1 MNLPLVLQIA
11 ANLIALAVAL
21 WLGWSP
27 AYIILLFWAENIVVA
42 LWQVPRILLA
52 GGDDPLP
59 SRLFLIG
66 FFLVHYGLFTF
77 VHGVFVF
84 QLFLHQNMN
93 LDTLAAFF
101 GQHGPM
107 LAVAGMMAA
116 HGGRFV
122 TDLSDG
128 TLARLTPQKAMSE
141 PYGRIVVLH
150 LVVIGSGFLLEM
162 VPMPVVGL
170 VLLTLVKTMMDIR
183 HGRLRAPVKEIP
195 NHVA

>member
-141 PYGRIVVLH
+141 PYSRIVILH

-162 VPMPVVGL
+162 FPVQTVGL
-170 VLLTLVKTMMDIR
+170 VLLTAIKTLMDIR
-183 HGRLRAPVKEIP
+183 NARRGAPVREALD
-195 NHVA
+195 HVA